1 MAEPVCEDR
10 FEETSGEA
18 ADQEEMGKVEDPV
31 VEGVSKVQDWL
42 EEGNIGDQ
50 VDRRGTNEKWVDCK
64 S

>member
-1 MAEPVCEDR
+1 MEPVSEDR
-10 FEETSGEA
+10 FEGTSGEA

-64 S
+64 F